1 MPNLDGTGPRGNGS
15 MTGRGLGRCGRGYGR
30 GRGLGRC
37 YWSNQVMSK
46 EEEKKLLEQELKDI
60 NKRLKELKD

>member
-1 MPNLDGTGPRGNGS
+1 MPNFDRSGPKGMGS
-15 MTGRGLGRCGRGYGR
+15 MTGRGLGRCGKGR
-30 GRGLGRC
+30 GRGIGRC